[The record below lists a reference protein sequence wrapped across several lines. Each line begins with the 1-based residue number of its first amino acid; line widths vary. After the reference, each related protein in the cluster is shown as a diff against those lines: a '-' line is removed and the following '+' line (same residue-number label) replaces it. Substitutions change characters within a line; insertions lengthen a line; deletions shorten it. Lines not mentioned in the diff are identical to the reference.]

1 MRIIYF
7 LYLSPKFEKSLS
19 ILHKILNHL
28 LVEAFRSIVIS
39 FMPEF
44 LELNKDS

>member
-7 LYLSPKFEKSLS
+7 PYLSPKIEKSLS

-28 LVEAFRSIVIS
+28 LVETFRSIVIG

-44 LELNKDS
+44 LQLNKNP